1 MSWTPNV
8 VPEDHVIV
16 VFGATG
22 DLARRKLLP
31 ALYHLAAEGLMP
43 RRYRIIG
50 VSRSPMHDADFRNLV
65 RESVDIHCRCDR
77 AAAAW
82 ESFAKNLSSV
92 ADDFGPDSTATLRS
106 AVDAAD
112 ADLGEDSR
120 RLFYLAVP
128 PTAFGPI
135 TAGVGAAGLSER
147 ARVIYEK
154 PYGTDLDSFAAL
166 DRLVHGVLGERQVYR
181 IDHFLGKET
190 VQNILALRF
199 ANGMFEPIWNRNH
212 IDHVQID
219 VPEELGVGTRAQFYD
234 KTGALK
240 DMIVTHLFQV
250 LGFVAMEPPA
260 SFEEKA
266 LIDEQVKVFEAMS
279 PLTPSDVVR
288 GQYDGYRDIDG
299 VSPNSDTETF
309 AAARV
314 FIDNWR
320 WSGVPF
326 YLRTGKRMAE
336 RRSTVVLAFRPPPR
350 QMFKRLSGDRFAH
363 DQLALELGPNE
374 GISATFLA
382 KVPGPTTELAP
393 VHMDFRYDGSFGSE
407 LIEAYERLIH
417 DALIGDRRLFTR
429 ADGIKR
435 TWELVAEVLDG
446 PPTLHPYLQ
455 GSWGPAEADGLIAP
469 RRWHLPPG
477 RSEIDSVVAPPPSI
491 PRDVEP
497 PRSRVATGGPTRPT
511 RKRLLQRDAR
521 EKVLDRA

>member
-1 MSWTPNV
+1 MSWTPNL

-50 VSRSPMHDADFRNLV
+50 VSRSPMPDADFRSLV

-82 ESFAKNLSSV
+82 ESFARNVSYV
-92 ADDFGPDSTATLRS
+92 ADDFSPDSTPTLRS
-106 AVDAAD
+106 AVEAAE
-112 ADLGEDSR
+112 AELGQPSR

-135 TAGVGAAGLSER
+135 TAGVGAARLSER
-147 ARVIYEK
+147 AKVVYEK

-166 DRLVHGVLGERQVYR
+166 DRLVHGVLDERQVYR

-199 ANGMFEPIWNRNH
+199 ANGMFEPVWNRNH

-219 VPEELGVGTRAQFYD
+219 VPEELGIGTRAGFYD

-266 LIDEQVKVFEAMS
+266 LIDEQVKLFEAMS

-288 GQYDGYRDIDG
+288 GQYGDYRNIDG
-299 VSPNSDTETF
+299 VSPDSDTETF

-350 QMFKRLSGDRFAH
+350 QMFKQLSGDRFAH
-363 DQLALELGPNE
+363 DHLALELGPNE

-382 KVPGPTTELAP
+382 KVPGPTVEVAP
-393 VHMDFRYDGSFGSE
+393 AHMDFRYDGSFGSE

-435 TWELVAEVLDG
+435 TWELVAEVLDA
-446 PPTLHPYLQ
+446 PPPLHSYRQ

-469 RRWHLPPG
+469 RRWHLPPT
-477 RSEIDSVVAPPPSI
+477 RSEIERVVAPRPLLS
-491 PRDVEP
+491 RDVGP
-497 PRSRVATGGPTRPT
+497 PRSRVATAGPTRPI
-511 RKRLLQRDAR
+511 RKRPLHRDAG
-521 EKVLDRA
+521 EKV